1 MNNFLY
7 KFPFL
12 HRIFLF
18 CDNGTISPYHQNV
31 YLHLSDFNNG
41 HTYLLVLS
49 ETCEAYRVTL
59 RTFMI

>member
-1 MNNFLY
+1 MNFH
-7 KFPFL
+7 FCI
-12 HRIFLF
+12 RIFLF

-31 YLHLSDFNNG
+31 YLNLSDFNKG

-49 ETCEAYRVTL
+49 EMCEAYGVTL